1 MRAPAAVAW
10 RPLALLTAA
19 VLVAH
24 VALLRAPR
32 PTPVGAAVDARAFLT
47 RHISIP
53 PQGAAVAHGLASESA
68 PGARATGRAAPP
80 RPAPERVALPP
91 SAAAAAQ
98 ARAPAAAVQARAPAG
113 PPEPAAAGSPMAPA
127 APADAS
133 GSRLLVAAPVHL
145 RYAVVAMV
153 RAQASAG
160 QAELVWRH
168 DGESYEAR
176 LAVNAP
182 PQPTRTQ
189 RSAGRIGAE
198 GLAPLRFSDRVRA
211 EEAAHF
217 QRDAGKVTFSSNK
230 PDAVLLAG
238 AQDRLSVLLQ
248 LGAMLAGKPDKFP
261 VGTVIAVQTAGT
273 READTSVFV
282 VEQDEKLELPGG
294 TVDAVKLTRGPRRE
308 FDPALEV
315 WLARGMDYVPVR
327 LRLTQPNGDSVDYQ
341 WSSTDKG

>member
-1 MRAPAAVAW
+1 MAW

-19 VLVAH
+19 VLAAH
-24 VALLRAPR
+24 GVLLRAPR
-32 PTPVGAAVDARAFLT
+32 PMPVGATVDARPFTT
-47 RHISIP
+47 RHISIA
-53 PQGAAVAHGLASESA
+53 PQRAAAADAPADERAPRALAS
-68 PGARATGRAAPP
+68 GRPAQP

-91 SAAAAAQ
+91 SAVPAAQ
-98 ARAPAAAVQARAPAG
+98 ARAPAAAAAQARATAG

-127 APADAS
+127 SPAEAS

-145 RYAVVAMV
+145 RYAVVATV
-153 RAQASAG
+153 RAQAAAG

-168 DGESYEAR
+168 DGERYEAR
-176 LAVNAP
+176 LAVSAP

-198 GLAPLRFSDRVRA
+198 GLAPLRFSDKARA

-217 QRDAGKVTFSSNK
+217 QREAGKVTFSSNK
-230 PDAVLLAG
+230 PEAVLLAG

-248 LGAMLAGKPDKFP
+248 LGAMLAGAPGKFP

-273 READTSVFV
+273 RDADTSVFI

-315 WLARGMDYVPVR
+315 WLARSMDYVPVR